1 MGYCD
6 IHNWSSMDMDNCPEC
21 IERDIKT
28 EENNMSKMNVLDTV
42 RQAACMDLSASLAE
56 WILMSGCGTYP
67 PDLTNAIE
75 AWLDGTEEGSCPHD
89 YIGEALSRREECAA
103 LIKRVSSMSARIN
116 ELGDEKGDLSLMGL
130 ALKDEL
136 EALSAGK
143 GDLCGEVDVLRG
155 KLIAAQ
161 QVRVSP
167 NDYKKGHSKGW
178 DDAMAQVE
186 EDARLDEPTGITVDE
201 APANGYVQFQAYDTR
216 AFSTLDEFITDTE
229 GRVYELGREMIPVK
243 TTKWEYG
250 S

>member
-1 MGYCD
+1 MTMSNKCMIPNCKECAK
-6 IHNWSSMDMDNCPEC
+6 IHEDE
-21 IERDIKT
+21 ERRT
-28 EENNMSKMNVLDTV
+28 TMSKMNVLDTA
-42 RQAACMDLSASLAE
+42 RQAVCMELSASLAE
-56 WILMSGCGTYP
+56 WVLMAGCGTYP

-103 LIKRVSSMSARIN
+103 LIRQN
-116 ELGDEKGDLSLMGL
+116 GELKDENGDLSLEIL

-161 QVRVSP
+161 QVRVNP
-167 NDYKKGHSKGW
+167 NDYRKGHSKGW
-178 DDAMAQVE
+178 DDAMAQVALENE
-186 EDARLDEPTGITVDE
+186 EPRVGFMDELTGITVDE